1 MDDNAK
7 KLTERLGE
15 GKAALIV
22 VDVQNDFCHADGAFG
37 NRVSDFSFIE
47 RAMPGLCGLIDGCRA
62 SGVPVV
68 FVRTFHSN
76 WTDSAVWCG
85 RMSEIAKRTPACRPD
100 AWGSAFYRVAPGPSD
115 YVVTK
120 HRYSA
125 FVGTDLDLVLK
136 SSGVRTVMVAGFM
149 TNVCVETTARDAY
162 MHDYHVV
169 LVEDC
174 CGAPLP
180 GEHESAVHN
189 IACYFGLVADANTV
203 LGIIKKGC
211 ERIGRRT

>member
-1 MDDNAK
+1 MDDDAK

-15 GKAALIV
+15 GKPALIV
-22 VDVQNDFCHADGAFG
+22 IDVQNDFCHPDGAFG
-37 NRVSDFSFIE
+37 KRVSDFSFVE
-47 RAMPGLCGLIDGCRA
+47 RAMPRLLGLIDGCRA
-62 SGVPVV
+62 SGIPVV
-68 FVRTFHSN
+68 FVRTLHSN
-76 WTDSAVWCG
+76 WTDSHVWCG
-85 RMSEIAKRTPACRPD
+85 RMSDFTKRTPICVPD
-100 AWGSAFYRVAPGPSD
+100 TWGAGFYVVVPRSSD

-120 HRYSA
+120 HRYSGFA
-125 FVGTDLDLVLK
+125 GTDLDIVLK
-136 SSGVRTVMVAGFM
+136 TVGVRTVMVAGFT

-189 IACYFGLVADANTV
+189 IRIYFGLVTDAKTV
-203 LGIIKKGC
+203 LGTIKKG
-211 ERIGRRT
+211 